1 MKKFKHFLIAIL
13 AIVLG
18 AFCLTGVACD
28 KTPSVSGKTY
38 GFYYMKMAHPNMT
51 IEYTVGQVMAGESFT
66 EEYILMTFD
75 EDGTVTTVT
84 EEGPTEEGTWV
95 QNGKTVTITPNYVEG
110 YSPEELEPY
119 DLTVDGDKITLVQT
133 ETDPDDATNIVT
145 ITIILKE
152 YNAPATTT
160 SSSNV

>member
-1 MKKFKHFLIAIL
+1 M
-13 AIVLG
+13 V
-18 AFCLTGVACD
+18 T
-28 KTPSVSGKTY
+28 
-38 GFYYMKMAHPNMT
+38 PNMT
-51 IEYTVGQVMAGESFT
+51 VEYTVGQVVYGKTFT
-66 EEYILMTFD
+66 EEFVLMTFD

-84 EEGPTEEGTWV
+84 EEGSTEEGTWV

-133 ETDPDDATNIVT
+133 ETDPDDATNTVT
-145 ITIILKE
+145 ITIILKV
-152 YNAPATTT
+152 YNAPATTS